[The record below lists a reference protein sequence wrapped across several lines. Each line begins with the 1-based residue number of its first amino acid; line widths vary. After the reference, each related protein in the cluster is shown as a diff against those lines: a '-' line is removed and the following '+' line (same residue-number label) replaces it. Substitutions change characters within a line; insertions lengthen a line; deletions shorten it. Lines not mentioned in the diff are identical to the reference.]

1 MAAQTRLNYEN
12 LSELVFDKDVGKGII
27 YKETKSIDKEWKE
40 RKVLEFNTFE
50 IKFHSFMS
58 TLKSLL
64 LLLIVDENAT
74 REFYEKYRYVIDE
87 DTGKPYIDA
96 RTGKKITLL
105 SEKEDYYYIPEYSR
119 GWVIGRIQSNGKIK
133 SYTKSIQTSIRDL
146 FEIKSLNIDEIF
158 SSKSKQKKQIIFS
171 LASKVA
177 DKLVVSGLYFGN
189 NMDKDEKQSSIS
201 RIINERNFHIKHE
214 LESLFNSQL
223 RCMALLQKQIDELTQ
238 RVLKEPEKR
247 ELFEFEIKTK
257 RRQLM
262 NYESVEKP
270 VLNKIRKLVADYAV
284 MIPLSMQDAEFHDGY
299 ITFVLSQDRIGYGF
313 IDEFGKEE
321 DIHFTVGNTI
331 TIECSV
337 SAWLLNDFKE
347 DVLNHYGKDN
357 LWVWVKRD
365 YTGTMNNKNLE
376 SVLKEFNKS
385 KSKSFIKKVDE
396 NLYEMLP
403 SAEVDANNNQ
413 YIRFLVDN
421 QSKGHKILSFDEI
434 RIVNKKPFS
443 EKAYIFTIPISEDF
457 CLIIWENSNAKRSSI
472 VFMSSPKASFIALG
486 AIYQFA
492 NSNLKNKREMIM
504 RGADELFSKYGLNSH
519 YRVTHVS
526 FDTWKHNLFMK
537 NPSYHYL

>member
-1 MAAQTRLNYEN
+1 M
-12 LSELVFDKDVGKGII
+12 
-27 YKETKSIDKEWKE
+27 
-40 RKVLEFNTFE
+40 KVLEFNTFE

-64 LLLIVDENAT
+64 LLLLVDENAT
-74 REFYEKYRYVIDE
+74 REFYQKNRYVIDE

-96 RTGKKITLL
+96 RTGKKIPLL
-105 SEKEDYYYIPEYSR
+105 SKKEDYYYIPEYSR
-119 GWVIGRIQSNGKIK
+119 GWVIGRIQNNGKIK

-177 DKLVVSGLYFGN
+177 DKLVVSGLYFEN
-189 NMDKDEKQSSIS
+189 NLDKDETQSSIS
-201 RIINERNFHIKHE
+201 RIINERNFRIKHE

-223 RCMALLQKQIDELTQ
+223 RCMVLLQKQIDELTQ

-270 VLNKIRKLVADYAV
+270 ILNKIRKLVADYAV

-321 DIHFTVGNTI
+321 DIHFIVGKTI
-331 TIECSV
+331 AIECSV

-347 DVLNHYGKDN
+347 DILDHYGKDN

-403 SAEVDANNNQ
+403 SAEVDANSNQ

-537 NPSYHYL
+537 SPSYHYV